1 MIMIIAC
8 TPTKNRRWSW
18 EFSKACMMLQTQK
31 PDKWIVVDN
40 SSSPEYDWSLA
51 TSIPFVAYHRVHEPL
66 SIGALR
72 NMCIEKAL
80 EAGAEY
86 VVFWDDDDYY
96 PPERISCGIEAL
108 HTHPDADI
116 SASSRMYVLLT
127 RENVLM
133 EVGPFGK
140 THGTAATY
148 TIRKRY
154 LDTHRFPEKTRGEE
168 YEFTNKWTANLVQ
181 IPAEKAIVVMG
192 HSRNTVNK
200 SDILKTPSMF
210 KGKVLND
217 TNGKMAL
224 RVRWPVPWGLF
235 LSTFVAGEYAQ
246 LQENTPLGLE
256 YSAIRPNLH
265 TGETGVSDE
274 HRA

>member
-1 MIMIIAC
+1 
-8 TPTKNRRWSW
+8 
-18 EFSKACMMLQTQK
+18 MLQTQK

-40 SSSPEYDWSLA
+40 SSSPEYDWSSA
-51 TSIPFVAYHRVHEPL
+51 TSVPFVAYHRVHEPL

-72 NMCIEKAL
+72 NVCIEKAL

-96 PPERISCGIEAL
+96 PPERIACGIEAL
-108 HTHPDADI
+108 HIHPDADI

-133 EVGPFGK
+133 EVGPFGE

-148 TIRKRY
+148 TIRRRY
-154 LDTHRFPEKTRGEE
+154 LDKNRFPEKTRGEE
-168 YEFTNKWTANLVQ
+168 YEFTNKWTAKLIQ

-200 SDILKTPSMF
+200 SDILKTPSIF
-210 KGKVLND
+210 RGKILND
-217 TNGKMAL
+217 TNGKMAV
-224 RVRWPVPWGLF
+224 RVRWPVPWDLF
-235 LSTFVAGEYAQ
+235 RSTFVAGEYAQ
-246 LQENTPLGLE
+246 LQENTPLGLG
-256 YSAIRPNLH
+256 YSVVRPNPR
-265 TGETGVSDE
+265 TEETGVSGE